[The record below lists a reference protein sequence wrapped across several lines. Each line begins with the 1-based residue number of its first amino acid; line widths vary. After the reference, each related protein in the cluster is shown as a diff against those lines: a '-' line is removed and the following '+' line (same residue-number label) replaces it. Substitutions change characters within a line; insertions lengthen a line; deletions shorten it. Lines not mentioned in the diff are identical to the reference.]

1 VCQKGTIRAVSQ
13 VLVLGV
19 IAVLSGW
26 SQIRPDWRKVG
37 SYGVELSL
45 AAPATG
51 PVARV
56 WFSADGSQLFAR
68 TADGRTFVT
77 FDNEAWAPAET
88 APDPPPVAA
97 ASAWRLPASDARLV
111 ESPANSS
118 RVYAVG
124 QQLYRSE
131 DGGESW
137 INLTQYKSISVVG
150 MGQQSLAVS
159 PADPDQIVLANR
171 FGVWRSTDGGL
182 SWAGLNQSLPNLAVR
197 RILGTPGGTTGTRIQ
212 TDGLGTLELPAGGS
226 VWFPANDSRPSS
238 ESALKRQYSAI
249 LHAEITAF
257 DSAGSTVYAGSQDGR
272 IWVSVDGGASFR
284 LSHTETAGP
293 VERIFADP
301 TEPRVALAALGGQ
314 GPHVLRTTSS
324 GSLWDD
330 LSGNLP
336 DVPAHGITAERAS
349 GAVYVATDQ
358 GVFFAQTDLE
368 NATVPAVNWVSL
380 TTSLPAARAMDV
392 RLDPAGVQLYIALDG
407 YGVYATAA
415 PHRRQNLRLVST
427 ADLTS
432 RPAAPGGLVSVIGGR
447 VNAAAGD
454 NLNYPVLS
462 ASDTES
468 QIQVPFEAVGPKV
481 TLSLQTKAGSV
492 SLGLAVQPVSPAIFV
507 GDDGVPML
515 YDADSGLPVDARNPA
530 HSNGRLQILATGLG
544 KVQPEWPTNV
554 PAPLDNSPAV
564 VASVRVYLD
573 GQPLQVTRA
582 TLAPSYIGF
591 YLIEAQLPSITN
603 LGTSELYL
611 TADGQESNRV
621 QIVMAP

>member
-1 VCQKGTIRAVSQ
+1 MRAASK
-13 VLVLGV
+13 VLVLGML
-19 IAVLSGW
+19 AGLPGW
-26 SQIRPDWRKVG
+26 TQIQPDWRKVG
-37 SYGVELSL
+37 SSAVELSL

-51 PVARV
+51 AVAQV

-77 FDNEAWAPAET
+77 FDSETWAPTEA
-88 APDPPPVAA
+88 APDPPPTVAA
-97 ASAWRLPASDARLV
+97 GALRLPASDARLV
-111 ESPANSS
+111 GSPVNSS
-118 RVYAVG
+118 RIYALG

-137 INLTQYKSISVVG
+137 INLTQYRSISVVG

-171 FGVWRSTDGGL
+171 FGVWRSADGGL

-197 RILGTPGGTTGTRIQ
+197 RILGTPGGTAGTRIQ
-212 TDGLGTLELPAGGS
+212 TDGMGTLELPAGGS
-226 VWFPANDSRPSS
+226 VWFPASDPQPGS
-238 ESALKRQYSAI
+238 ELAFKRQYSAI
-249 LHAEITAF
+249 LHAPITAF

-272 IWVSVDGGASFR
+272 IWVSLDGGASFR
-284 LSHTETAGP
+284 LSRMETAGP

-301 TEPRVALAALGGQ
+301 AEPRVALAALGGQ

-330 LSGNLP
+330 LTGNLP
-336 DVPAHGITAERAS
+336 DVPAHGISAERAS
-349 GAVYVATDQ
+349 GAVYVATDR

-380 TTSLPAARAMDV
+380 TSSLPAARAMDV
-392 RLDPAGVQLYIALDG
+392 RLDPDGVQLYIALDG

-447 VNAAAGD
+447 VNSATGD

-468 QIQVPFEAVGPKV
+468 QIQVPFEAVGPNV
-481 TLSLQTKAGSV
+481 SLSLHTNTGSV

-507 GDDGVPML
+507 GNDGVPML
-515 YDADSGLPVDARNPA
+515 YDADSGLPLDVRNPA
-530 HSNGRLQILATGLG
+530 HSNGRIQILATGLG

-554 PAPLDNSPAV
+554 PAPLDNAPAV

-611 TADGQESNRV
+611 TADGQASNRV
-621 QIVMAP
+621 QIVMEP